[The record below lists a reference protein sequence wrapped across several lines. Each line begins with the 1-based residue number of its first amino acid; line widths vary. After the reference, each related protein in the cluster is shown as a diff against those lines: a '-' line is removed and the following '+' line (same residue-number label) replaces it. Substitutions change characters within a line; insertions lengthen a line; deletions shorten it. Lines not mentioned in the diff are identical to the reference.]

1 MYKTL
6 ILFLLSAYASMKE
19 LTTSSPLDFDKETS
33 FDKNNCVLTFNNED
47 EAKNFY
53 LVKITTSTKTL
64 SCKCECT
71 GAAKIEPLV
80 NKYFILKSEKG
91 QCDITITSPSED
103 IFPIQGT
110 IWVHPIKNTIQ
121 ADIAKNKY
129 EIGNLLESDESTPP
143 IVYSVSNLENDTEI
157 NFAYSK
163 GNVTINDKKFYLS
176 NPFEVCLGND
186 CKKNIKSYKFL
197 KGNNYEIR
205 TKFEE
210 FDSDNKKYYYM
221 ASFSFGQDVQPGP
234 DPDPAPEPETD
245 KETDTTGNACHLTM
259 TMRLIFLLLY
269 IGCL

>member
-19 LTTSSPLDFDKETS
+19 LTTPSPLDFDTETS
-33 FDKNNCVLTFNNED
+33 FNKDNCVLSFNNED

-91 QCDITITSPSED
+91 QCVITITSPSED

-121 ADIAKNKY
+121 ADLAKKSY

-143 IVYSVSNLENDTEI
+143 IVYSVSNLENDIEI
-157 NFAYSK
+157 NFSYSK
-163 GNVTINDKKFYLS
+163 GTIIINGKKFILS
-176 NPFEVCLGND
+176 NPFEICLGND
-186 CKKNIKSYKFL
+186 CKNDIQSYKFI
-197 KGNNYEIR
+197 KGNNYEIC
-205 TKFEE
+205 TKFQ
-210 FDSDNKKYYYM
+210 NLM
-221 ASFSFGQDVQPGP
+221 
-234 DPDPAPEPETD
+234 
-245 KETDTTGNACHLTM
+245 
-259 TMRLIFLLLY
+259 
-269 IGCL
+269 

>member
-19 LTTSSPLDFDKETS
+19 LTTPSPLDFDTETS
-33 FDKNNCVLTFNNED
+33 FNKDNCVLSFNNED

-91 QCDITITSPSED
+91 QCVITITSPSED

-121 ADIAKNKY
+121 ADLAKKSY

-157 NFAYSK
+157 KLSYSSTSSITRNGK
-163 GNVTINDKKFYLS
+163 RYFLS
-176 NPFEVCLGND
+176 NPYEVCKGTD
-186 CKKNIKSYKFL
+186 CKTGVTSYKFL
-197 KGNNYEIR
+197 KGNNYEIHA
-205 TKFEE
+205 KFEE
-210 FDSDNKKYYYM
+210 IVNNYYM
-221 ASFSFGQDVQPGP
+221 APFSFGNKAGS
-234 DPDPAPEPETD
+234 T
-245 KETDTTGNACHLTM
+245 CHLSM
-259 TMRLIFLLLY
+259 TMALIYIILY
-269 IGCL
+269 ILCL